1 MAENTNDLR
10 VTTISLDEYNRL
22 NSELIAAREGK
33 GSLTTTIAVLNDKIK
48 ELQIRQPEVKVVHY
62 ESHWDDY
69 NDETILGRAKVEF
82 VNLTEVERMVED
94 KAKNDVKVKLTDL
107 ENKVESLN
115 DDLKRARETHN
126 EFSDKLTEKEKAT
139 SKLRAAHRE
148 ALEDEKETYD
158 KNIKKLKKAVDE
170 DVKEYKET
178 ISDLKEEIKKIKDSK
193 TDAEVEEKRNKEIK
207 DLKGR
212 IKDLEKTIEELG
224 SMNFFKRVF
233 KLRTISAEKLV
244 AQSELLEREKN
255 ANAVG
260 TTWVKENNKYRKYG
274 AFEHM
279 WNAITVTLD
288 NSWGAAKNA
297 YYTVS
302 NNVFNGTGI
311 SW

>member
-10 VTTISLDEYNRL
+10 VTTISLDEYDRL
-22 NSELIAAREGK
+22 HEVYKDLQKLVGAKEETISNLHSKIRELTEK
-33 GSLTTTIAVLNDKIK
+33 
-48 ELQIRQPEVKVVHY
+48 QPEVKVVHY
-62 ESHWDDY
+62 ESRWDDY
-69 NDETILGRAKVEF
+69 DEETVLGRAKVEF
-82 VNLTEVERMVED
+82 INLTEVERMAGD
-94 KAKNDVKVKLTDL
+94 KAKVVVEATIKDL
-107 ENKVESLN
+107 EKQVEDLKSESKYRSSQL
-115 DDLKRARETHN
+115 DDL
-126 EFSDKLTEKEKAT
+126 SDKLTEKEKAT

-178 ISDLKEEIKKIKDSK
+178 ISDLKDEIKKIKDNK

-233 KLRTISAEKLV
+233 KLRTISAEKLA
-244 AQSELLEREKN
+244 AQSELLERERN

-260 TTWVKENNKYRKYG
+260 TTWVKENNKYHRYN
-274 AFEHM
+274 AFETV
-279 WNAITVTLD
+279 WDYITRQ
-288 NSWGAAKNA
+288 SKNA
-297 YYTVS
+297 QSYTYGVYDMLT
-302 NNVFNGTGI
+302 NTI
-311 SW
+311 RSW